1 MSCREPGRSQGLC
14 FSTSAQSRGSG
25 RVSPTGCPRGAR
37 SVHLLCPL
45 ILRAGWSCG
54 QACRV
59 QGLYPNS
66 PTFVAEPSRSPQ
78 VCRLVCPLALSLPV
92 SDLLEPS
99 AFGGRVRV
107 LWSARGRRGARAP
120 PPRGAALSTGS
131 LLRGSAPC
139 PFCWKKSE
147 NKGYSS
153 TVYKAPIDKG
163 YESGISEKS

>member
-1 MSCREPGRSQGLC
+1 M
-14 FSTSAQSRGSG
+14 
-25 RVSPTGCPRGAR
+25 
-37 SVHLLCPL
+37 HLLCPL

-99 AFGGRVRV
+99 AFGSGLPAAVGGRV
-107 LWSARGRRGARAP
+107 
-120 PPRGAALSTGS
+120 
-131 LLRGSAPC
+131 LLLP
-139 PFCWKKSE
+139 E
-147 NKGYSS
+147 
-153 TVYKAPIDKG
+153 
-163 YESGISEKS
+163 EQL